1 MKNLLERLNFSIE
14 KPQEYE
20 EYICFKLKL
29 TSPPP
34 TYGMF
39 SQLCCQAK
47 AHLYRIEDS
56 EFEKCLGVFTAF
68 SEKAKQEMENR
79 GTSYLICH
87 FWVEEE

>member
-20 EYICFKLKL
+20 EYICFKIKL
-29 TSPPP
+29 TSPSS

-39 SQLCCQAK
+39 SQLCCQAE
-47 AHLYRIEDS
+47 ANLYYIEDS
-56 EFEKCLGVFTAF
+56 EFQECLSAFIAF

-79 GTSYLICH
+79 GTDYLICH